1 MAIDAPP
8 STLSNPNTHPQQK
21 GVNSAWWPEAWRLKA
36 AVSRGALYAFLSISS
51 VIVLLP
57 LVSIFSVS
65 LQPAGTPVAGLQWP
79 ADPQWE
85 NYVAAWTT
93 GSFSRLMLNS
103 LVVAAVVV
111 PVTVT
116 VTVLAGYA
124 FGTMKFRGSSA
135 LFYMFLIGLVMPF
148 EATIVPL
155 YYNLRSM
162 GLVNVPLGVMLPQIA
177 LYTAFGVFWMR
188 SFFRST
194 PAALIEAAR
203 IDGASSIRILVSVL
217 LPLARPAILT
227 LATLYFIWSW
237 NEFLLA
243 LVILTSPDVQTA
255 PAGLGLFVG
264 ERLSDIPGLSAGA
277 IIISI
282 PTLVLYVILNRKIIS
297 GILQGAVKG

>member
-1 MAIDAPP
+1 MTSEVMSSAPRAAAKSMTGHERRRGP
-8 STLSNPNTHPQQK
+8 SRPRVGKALS
-21 GVNSAWWPEAWRLKA
+21 RL
-36 AVSRGALYAFLSISS
+36 AVYAFLGLSS

-65 LQPAGTPVAGLQWP
+65 LQPAGTSVGGLQWP
-79 ADPQWE
+79 ADPQWG
-85 NYVAAWTT
+85 NYIAAWTT

-103 LVVAAVVV
+103 LIVAVVVV
-111 PVTVT
+111 PVAVG
-116 VTVLAGYA
+116 VSVLAGYA
-124 FGTMKFRGSSA
+124 FGTMKFRGSNV
-135 LFYMFLIGLVMPF
+135 LFYVFLIGLVMPF
-148 EATIVPL
+148 ESTVVPL
-155 YYNLRSM
+155 YYNLRSL
-162 GLVNVPLGVMLPQIA
+162 GLVNTHLGVILPQIA

-194 PAALIEAAR
+194 PMALIEAAR
-203 IDGASSIRILVSVL
+203 IDGASSVRVLWSVL

-237 NEFLLA
+237 NEFLLS
-243 LVILTSPDVQTA
+243 LVVLTSPEMQTA

-282 PTLVLYVILNRKIIS
+282 PTVILYVILNRKIIS

>member
-1 MAIDAPP
+1 
-8 STLSNPNTHPQQK
+8 
-21 GVNSAWWPEAWRLKA
+21 
-36 AVSRGALYAFLSISS
+36 
-51 VIVLLP
+51 
-57 LVSIFSVS
+57 
-65 LQPAGTPVAGLQWP
+65 VAGLQWP
-79 ADPQWE
+79 ADPQWD
-85 NYVAAWTT
+85 NYIAAWTT

-103 LVVAAVVV
+103 LVVASVVV

-124 FGTMKFRGSSA
+124 FGTMKFRGSNA

-162 GLVNVPLGVMLPQIA
+162 GLINIPLGVMLPQIA

-243 LVILTSPDVQTA
+243 LVILTSPEVQTA

>member
-1 MAIDAPP
+1 MSADTIALEAP
-8 STLSNPNTHPQQK
+8 TLAATTRPARRRK
-21 GVNSAWWPEAWRLKA
+21 ERSAR
-36 AVSRGALYAFLSISS
+36 AVLGSVLSGIGTYGFLALSS

-65 LQPAGTPVAGLQWP
+65 LQPAGTSVGGLQWP
-79 ADPQWE
+79 TDPQWD

-103 LVVAAVVV
+103 LIVASVVV
-111 PVTVT
+111 PVAVT
-116 VTVLAGYA
+116 VSVLAGYA
-124 FGTMKFRGSSA
+124 FGTMRFRGSNV

-148 EATIVPL
+148 ESTVVPL
-155 YYNLRSM
+155 YYNLRSL
-162 GLVNVPLGVMLPQIA
+162 GLVNTHLGVMLPQIA
-177 LYTAFGVFWMR
+177 LYTAFGIYWMR

-194 PAALIEAAR
+194 PMALIEAAR
-203 IDGASSIRILVSVL
+203 IDGASSMRILVSVL

-237 NEFLLA
+237 NEFLLS
-243 LVILTSPDVQTA
+243 LVVLTSPEMQTA

-282 PTLVLYVILNRKIIS
+282 PTVILYVILNRKIIS